1 MSRFGY
7 PSTPTPTPTDS
18 WSSYFDSWRY
28 EDKEMAA
35 YEPVILDHYDDLHPD
50 SLQVKFNNANFDLD
64 WEMDYLQD
72 GCSPLPP
79 LLSSGS
85 VATRRRLDDAYWRP
99 SRQGQ
104 RQGHDLNDDGRVACR
119 VCRGPNDVDMGMQ
132 TAAEMDMKID
142 ETGMDLDLDRDI
154 KCQYHQCPWP
164 TLPVPRQRQRQ
175 PRTAAWLGD
184 TGTSTNFKLNS
195 RTSGSNFGNT
205 AAPGTRTS
213 AAAGT
218 GTASGTAAR
227 SQRRARASSSA
238 APPTGVIVSAV
249 PAAPAAPARSL
260 LIGDLAWT
268 PTLDQARTGTDLP
281 ANHNAVSGIPA
292 PFPSQWLFPP

>member
-18 WSSYFDSWRY
+18 WSSYFDSWRC

-35 YEPVILDHYDDLHPD
+35 VEPVILDQYDDLHPD

-64 WEMDYLQD
+64 WEMDNLQD

-85 VATRRRLDDAYWRP
+85 VATTRRLDDAYWRP

-104 RQGHDLNDDGRVACR
+104 RQGQDLNDDGRVAYR

-132 TAAEMDMKID
+132 TATEMDMEID
-142 ETGMDLDLDRDI
+142 ETGMDLDLDLDRDI

-164 TLPVPRQRQRQ
+164 TMPMPRQRQRQ

-184 TGTSTNFKLNS
+184 TGTSTNFRLNS
-195 RTSGSNFGNT
+195 RTSSSDFGNT
-205 AAPGTRTS
+205 ASSGTRTS
-213 AAAGT
+213 TAAGT
-218 GTASGTAAR
+218 RTLSGTAAR
-227 SQRRARASSSA
+227 SQRWARASSSA
-238 APPTGVIVSAV
+238 ARSTGVTVSAV
-249 PAAPAAPARSL
+249 PAAPARSQ

-281 ANHNAVSGIPA
+281 ANHDAVSGIPA
-292 PFPSQWLFPP
+292 PFPSQVAFPP